1 MKQANIRPVVTDV
14 ANIAEA
20 VQAYLAGNLK
30 DHVEMLH

>member
-1 MKQANIRPVVTDV
+1 VVTDI

-30 DHVEMLH
+30 DHVEKLH